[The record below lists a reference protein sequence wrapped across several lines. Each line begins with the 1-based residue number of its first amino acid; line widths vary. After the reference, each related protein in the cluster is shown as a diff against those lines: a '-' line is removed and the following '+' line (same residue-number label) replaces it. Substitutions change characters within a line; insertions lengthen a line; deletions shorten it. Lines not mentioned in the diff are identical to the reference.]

1 MLAMTAEDLAILE
14 RLAEEHPD
22 PAVRR
27 ALRAA
32 LDELRDRP
40 RVTWGYLRPER
51 REVADEIPPEWRR

>member
-1 MLAMTAEDLAILE
+1 MLAMIAEDLAILE

-32 LDELRDRP
+32 LAKLRGDWPRQTFDR
-40 RVTWGYLRPER
+40 
-51 REVADEIPPEWRR
+51 VADET